1 MSDILGWVGMYV
13 AFSLTVVVVAVI
25 AAGVW
30 AVAGSAFGKE
40 PFASAFR
47 ARWQRAWNWLTGR
60 LFRSL

>member
-1 MSDILGWVGMYV
+1 MSDILEWVGMYV
-13 AFSLTVVVVAVI
+13 AFSLAVVVVAII

-30 AVAGSAFGKE
+30 AVAGSALGE
-40 PFASAFR
+40 ERFAPALR